1 VVKKS
6 QSLCFGG
13 NGDDGDQRREI
24 AFAARD
30 ASLSLLAMNKP
41 LVVNLPHKLGAEEA
55 KRRMR
60 SGIGKLGDHIPG
72 GGQVESGW
80 EGNRMKLRVQAMGQ
94 EVSGHI
100 DVEET
105 KVRLELM
112 LPPILSLFAGKIE
125 GLLRSRGSELLED
138 KTKKS

>member
-1 VVKKS
+1 
-6 QSLCFGG
+6 
-13 NGDDGDQRREI
+13 
-24 AFAARD
+24 
-30 ASLSLLAMNKP
+30 MNKP
-41 LVVNLPHKLGAEEA
+41 LIVNLPHKLGAEEA

-60 SGIGKLGDHIPG
+60 SGIGKLGEHIPG

-80 EGNRMKLRVQAMGQ
+80 EGNRMKLRIQAMGQ
-94 EVSGHI
+94 EVVGHI

-125 GLLRSRGSELLED
+125 GLLRNRGSELLED
-138 KTKKS
+138 KTKKGG